1 MSGAFSRTLGSFSS
15 DGTRRSAVWTVIS
28 LALLGA
34 WTAWFFAAPVTVYE
48 VSSVA
53 RLEVDRALHPLSAPS
68 DGVVISSTLTLD
80 RPVHAGDVLVELE
93 SRTERL
99 QLEEE
104 RVRLAGI
111 GPQSQSLRE
120 EIAAEERAL
129 ADARR
134 EGQSALGEARAQLD
148 AAETAA
154 RFSGEQLKSMER
166 LKAEGQVAEID
177 YLRARAEAEKN
188 RSQTDAIRLEL
199 ERRQRE
205 QSKQENERQARLGR
219 LKGDLSRVEGQ
230 AASSRAAS
238 ERLENDIQKRLIRA
252 PADGRVVEVAPL
264 QPGTFLTA
272 GDRVGAVLA
281 SGRLK
286 VIAAFPAAGTLGRVH
301 AGQRGRLRLAGF
313 PWMQYGTVATTV
325 ASVASEV
332 RDGGVRV
339 ELDVLPDPASRIPL
353 QHGLPGTVEVEV
365 ERLTPAAL
373 ALRSLG
379 RRLSPVTREA
389 AVLSPSQ

>member
-1 MSGAFSRTLGSFSS
+1 MSGAFPRTLGSFAS
-15 DGTRRSAVWTVIS
+15 DGYRRSAVWTAVV
-28 LALLGA
+28 LAILGA
-34 WTAWFFAAPVTVYE
+34 WAAWFFAAPITVYE
-48 VSSVA
+48 VSSAA
-53 RLEVDRALHPLSAPS
+53 RLEVDHALHPLSAPA
-68 DGVVISSTLTLD
+68 DGVVISSSLSLD
-80 RPVHAGDVLVELE
+80 RPVRAGDVLVELE

-104 RVRLAGI
+104 RVRLAGM
-111 GPQSQSLRE
+111 GPQVQSLRD

-129 ADARR
+129 ADARQ
-134 EGQSALGEARAQLD
+134 EGQAALGEARAQLD

-177 YLRARAEAEKN
+177 YLRARSEAEKN
-188 RSQTDAIRLEL
+188 RSQAQAIRLEL
-199 ERRQRE
+199 ERRGRD

-219 LKGDLSRVEGQ
+219 LKGELSRMDGQ

-238 ERLENDIQKRLIRA
+238 ERLENDIQRRLVRA

-264 QPGTFLTA
+264 QAGTFLTA
-272 GDRVGAVLA
+272 GDRIGAVLA

-286 VIAAFPAAGTLGRVH
+286 LIASFPAAGALGRVRP
-301 AGQRGRLRLAGF
+301 GQQARLRLAGF
-313 PWMQYGTVATTV
+313 PWMQYGTVPATV

-332 RDGGVRV
+332 RDGGIRV
-339 ELDVLPDPASRIPL
+339 ELDVFPDPKSGIPL

-379 RRLSPVTREA
+379 RRLSPVERETV
-389 AVLSPSQ
+389 VLLPAK